1 MKVHLDELNKKI
13 DNAFSNLE
21 SLSIKLTPVCR
32 QEKTVGAFANAP
44 PKEEDNSELSKIVL
58 AQIEA
63 MYGLCDKM
71 NSLLSRI
78 DL

>member
-1 MKVHLDELNKKI
+1 MKVHLEELSKKI

-21 SLSIKLTPVCR
+21 SLSLKMAPVCR
-32 QEKTVGAFANAP
+32 QETTEAVSALAP
-44 PKEEDNSELSKIVL
+44 TKVENNSELSRMVL
-58 AQIEA
+58 IQIEA
-63 MYGLCDKM
+63 VHGLCDKM

>member
-21 SLSIKLTPVCR
+21 SLSVKLTPVCR
-32 QEKTVGAFANAP
+32 QETTDAVFALAP
-44 PKEEDNSELSKIVL
+44 AKVENNSELSKIVL
-58 AQIEA
+58 TQIEA
-63 MYGLCDKM
+63 MHGLCDKM

>member
-1 MKVHLDELNKKI
+1 MKVHLEELSKKI

-21 SLSIKLTPVCR
+21 SLSAKLTPVCR
-32 QEKTVGAFANAP
+32 QETTEAVFALAP
-44 PKEEDNSELSKIVL
+44 AKVENNSELSRMVL
-58 AQIEA
+58 VQIE
-63 MYGLCDKM
+63 MVHGLCDKM